1 MAYNQKSKAG
11 RGNMVKTG
19 RGIPSSLKMSGSPLN
34 VTNFPVKPGMKLATY
49 EAVVDSRTG
58 EMVDPS
64 VVANAKPGDDLS
76 YLEGV
81 TNLSALSGGKYMG
94 DEGRFDNSY
103 AGTYNIQNRIA
114 GPQGTVNEYSSVLY
128 PEVSEQPGIDVTTGE
143 QVVPLEG
150 YSLLKSK
157 NMRGR
162 VARTEDQ
169 INRYIQDYNMPNST
183 RDYTF
188 GIVADRPVTADGKP
202 LYTTARVTGQQ
213 DFDEIPNVSKYDFR
227 RGGYKKGG
235 TIGETTNL
243 TQRNINFP
251 RVFSEQEIKDEIQ
264 KNPSRFYREYN
275 PQDRNTSFRVG
286 YTGPRQGSNIQ
297 GQYTSMDFK
306 GKMQAPKNNVTQSQ
320 ASQQIRLNPDIN
332 NERDLRRSYISK
344 YANFD

>member
-1 MAYNQKSKAG
+1 MA
-11 RGNMVKTG
+11 KTG
-19 RGIPSSLKMSGSPLN
+19 RGIPSSLKMSSSPLN
-34 VTNFPVKPGMKLATY
+34 VANFPVKPGMKLATY

-81 TNLSALSGGKYMG
+81 TNLSALSGGEYKG

-103 AGTYNIQNRIA
+103 AGTYNIQDRIA
-114 GPQGTVNEYSSVLY
+114 GPQGTVNEYSSVMY
-128 PEVSEQPGIDVTTGE
+128 PEVSGQQGIDVTTGE
-143 QVVPLEG
+143 QVIPSEG

-157 NMRGR
+157 KMRGR
-162 VARTEDQ
+162 VNRTEDQ

-183 RDYTF
+183 RDYTR
-188 GIVADRPVTADGKP
+188 GKIADRPVTADEKP
-202 LYTTARVTGQQ
+202 LYTTARITGQE
-213 DFDEIPNVSKYDFR
+213 DFDEIPNVSKYDFT

-235 TIGETTNL
+235 TRGETTNL

-264 KNPSRFYREYN
+264 ENPSRFYREYN

-297 GQYTSMDFK
+297 GQYTSGDFK
-306 GKMQAPKNNVTQSQ
+306 GQMQAPRNTITRSQ
-320 ASQQIRLNPDIN
+320 ARQQIRLNPDID
-332 NERDLRRSYISK
+332 NEKDLRQAYLTDYTKRRY
-344 YANFD
+344 NP